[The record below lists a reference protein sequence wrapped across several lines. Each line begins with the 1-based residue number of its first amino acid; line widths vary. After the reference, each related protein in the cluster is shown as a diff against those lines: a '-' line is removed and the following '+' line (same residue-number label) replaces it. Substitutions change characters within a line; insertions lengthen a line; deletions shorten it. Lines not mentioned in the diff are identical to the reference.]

1 MTITESWARI
11 KADRANPINHRLRLI
26 KRETDGALERGLH
39 ARYDLFFHKF
49 NNGTVAVVSFTVG
62 EGHRKS
68 VRIRMV
74 YNNGLE
80 GHVDEYSFHTSIQ
93 GVAELQYSIG
103 EYVTP
108 YAEKPEVE
116 LSELYVELRNLCT
129 MVANDWV
136 VIRTKDIK

>member
-1 MTITESWARI
+1 MITENWAQKKI
-11 KADRANPINHRLRLI
+11 DRANPINHRLRLI
-26 KRETDGALERGLH
+26 KNQTDGALERGLH

-49 NNGTVAVVSFTVG
+49 DNGTVAVVSFTVG
-62 EGHRKS
+62 EGHKKS

-103 EYVTP
+103 EYVSP
-108 YAEKPEVE
+108 YAEKPEVD
-116 LSELYVELRNLCT
+116 LSELYVELRNLCD
-129 MVANDWV
+129 MVSIKPP